1 MFRRS
6 ITDKE
11 ISELP
16 RLKFEGK
23 VHLIT
28 NDEQVLSAVEEL
40 RQNKILGFDTET
52 RPVYKKGK
60 RNKVALLQLATE
72 TDAYLFRLHF
82 LTEYKPIFDILSDP
96 DIVKV
101 GVAVNG
107 DFKELKRLYDF
118 EPKNFV
124 ELQRYVKDFKIENI
138 GLKKMAAIVLGGRV
152 SKRQQRSDW
161 EANPLSEAQI
171 NYAATDAWVSLMIYK
186 KLLKNEKKIKNKSRH

>member
-1 MFRRS
+1 MFRQS

-16 RLKFEGK
+16 RLKFEGN

-28 NDEQVLSAVEEL
+28 KDEQVLSAVEEL
-40 RQNKILGFDTET
+40 RQHKIIGFDTET
-52 RPVYKKGK
+52 RPSYKKGK

-72 TDAYLFRLHF
+72 TDAYLFRLHY
-82 LTEYKPIFDILSDP
+82 LSEYQPVYEILSEP

-118 EPKNFV
+118 EPQNFV
-124 ELQRYVKDFKIENI
+124 ELQRYVKEFKIENI
-138 GLKKMAAIVLGGRV
+138 SLKKMTAIVLGGRI

-161 EANPLSEAQI
+161 QANPLSDSQI

-186 KLLKNEKKIKNKSRH
+186 KLLKNEKKIKNKSRK

>member
-28 NDEQVLSAVEEL
+28 KDEQVYDAVEEL
-40 RQNKILGFDTET
+40 KRHQIIGFDTET
-52 RPVYKKGK
+52 RPSFRKGQ
-60 RNKVALLQLATE
+60 RHKVALLQLSTE
-72 TDAYLFRLHF
+72 TDAYLFRLHY
-82 LTEYKPIFDILSDP
+82 LSEYQPVFDILSDP
-96 DIVKV
+96 DIIKV

-107 DFKELKRLYDF
+107 DFKELKRLHDF
-118 EPKNFV
+118 EPQNFV
-124 ELQRYVKDFKIENI
+124 ELQRYVKEFKIENI
-138 GLKKMAAIVLGGRV
+138 GLKKMAAIVLGGRI

-186 KLLKNEKKIKNKSRH
+186 KLLKNEKKIKNKSRK